1 MSARGRKLITADESA
16 VHAKPFFDLF
26 VVENS
31 ERNAGFPDPPCADE
45 SDGFKIFSES
55 DDLLNQF
62 IASETGPW
70 GRGRGFTERL
80 AVKT

>member
-16 VHAKPFFDLF
+16 VPAKPSLDLI

-31 ERNAGFPDPPCADE
+31 ERNARFPDPPCTDE
-45 SDGFKIFSES
+45 SDGFKIFSEF
-55 DDLLNQF
+55 DDLLNQSV
-62 IASETGPW
+62 ASETDSR
-70 GRGRGFTERL
+70 GRGRGFTRRL